1 MWVPFLFFLCRGK
14 FFGESFPENRTR
26 NSPSEIMGVILVIF
40 AENGIF
46 KAGSLPTNRTGNR
59 THSDFC
65 MHDFMI
71 DEQHVISDAYIS

>member
-1 MWVPFLFFLCRGK
+1 
-14 FFGESFPENRTR
+14 
-26 NSPSEIMGVILVIF
+26 MGVILVIF